1 MKEMTFT
8 VNNTDFILTN
18 EMSEAEK
25 DYIFQ
30 QAMKEKT
37 KGENDTN
44 VIDLM
49 TEVKRILIKSKKAQ
63 QEIVKLK
70 REIHVMDMEII
81 AFENLIAKRDQ
92 AVMELKKL
100 EEQERVY
107 NNKKLAE
114 YEGKRAL
121 GEGLSNLP

>member
-8 VNNTDFILTN
+8 VNETDFILTD

-30 QAMKEKT
+30 QAMKEKA
-37 KGENDTN
+37 KSDSN

-81 AFENLIAKRDQ
+81 AYEHLIAKRDQ

-100 EEQERVY
+100 EEQEKVY